1 MTDEEILPPYWEDL
15 QIRDMTKL
23 LLFLA
28 VLVNFQNVYLGKPLT
43 SEKFVSVDSMFPA
56 REAPFPR
63 NSHTLARSIDVQNS
77 SQQPSMC
84 YFLQESD
91 LESQISCKLRFTR
104 SKFNF
109 NPFGLRFGK
118 RDDAGSVNWKTLVVN
133 GNKLPYLWKH
143 KVPT

>member
-1 MTDEEILPPYWEDL
+1 MCLYHG
-15 QIRDMTKL
+15 RDMTRL
-23 LLFLA
+23 LLF
-28 VLVNFQNVYLGKPLT
+28 VVVIVNCHNAHLGKPIF
-43 SEKFVSVDSMFPA
+43 SEKFGSVDSMFPA
-56 REAPFPR
+56 RQPQFSR
-63 NSHTLARSIDVQNS
+63 NSPALARNLNSQNS
-77 SQQPSMC
+77 PEQSSLC

-118 RDDAGSVNWKTLVVN
+118 RGEAGSVNGKALTVN
-133 GNKLPYLWKH
+133 GNKLPYLWRH